1 MDSRV
6 RERSPRISRP
16 SPTTAA
22 PAASLLDIKPIDVPA
37 YLAAARRRKFLV
49 AMTALLTTA
58 ALLGLAMLMPRSYD
72 AGTRLLIDPRGLQVL
87 DKEVTP
93 RTGTA
98 DQVVSVV
105 ESEMRVVT
113 SDRVLQ
119 AVIDRQ
125 KLLDDPEFNG
135 SKRYA
140 WSFALDAIDTSK
152 EAVRKLL
159 GGASAP
165 ARPDLVTLRALQKAT
180 RIRREPQSFVVDLI
194 VRSEDAEKSA
204 RLADAI
210 AAHYLETRTSA
221 TSGATQRASDAMTG
235 RLDELRRRLE
245 DGEARAQTYK
255 RENDIVVASGRLV
268 GEQQLSELN
277 SQLVTARGDA
287 ARAIVRLEQI
297 QQIRR
302 TGIDPDGIPEALQS
316 EAVLRLKT
324 QYAAIRR
331 REASLQ
337 ATLLPSHPLVKQV
350 RQEMGD
356 ARRQVSEEIGRI
368 AEAARL
374 DVERSRNNERT
385 LERSLTELKT
395 LATTTNEKTAK
406 LRELELEVDAARTL
420 YNQFLQRG
428 GELAEQ
434 KRFDTSLAVVL
445 SPAVPPRSPI
455 GLPLS
460 LLAPVGLLAGLVL
473 GLALAVRRDR
483 RDPILRGAD
492 QLPALG
498 SHGTISVIPGLEAAL
513 APKRVVMGRLRKSGA
528 TKDGDNPAELI
539 PSFVLSEPDSEAS
552 RAVLRVVDDIAMAA
566 GRAEGTT
573 ILVTAAAAFEGKS
586 TIAVNLALAAARA
599 GDKVLLVDG
608 DLERRTLTEAIDA
621 TGHLGLSDVIAGKEG
636 LSAVVLHVPTLSV
649 DMLPAG
655 LSTVRLAGQANRIV
669 ERAMRDLVAPY
680 DVVVIDAGLLPHGRL
695 LTAWAAVATETVV
708 VTRADLSQKAAIA
721 DALAAA
727 AAFPGGNVRSIMI
740 S

>member
-6 RERSPRISRP
+6 RDRTPRISRAQP
-16 SPTTAA
+16 GAVETSS
-22 PAASLLDIKPIDVPA
+22 SLIEIKPIDVPA
-37 YLAAARRRKFLV
+37 YVAAARRRKFLV
-49 AMTALLTTA
+49 AATTILTTA
-58 ALLGLAMLMPRSYD
+58 ALLGLAMLMPRSYE
-72 AGTRLLIDPRGLQVL
+72 AGTRMLIDPRGLQVM

-125 KLLDDPEFNG
+125 GLLVDPEFNG

-140 WSFALDAIDTSK
+140 WSFATDLIDKARNSVKTM
-152 EAVRKLL
+152 L
-159 GGASAP
+159 GSTQEP
-165 ARPDLVTLRALQKAT
+165 PRIDLVTLRKLQTAT

-210 AAHYLETRTSA
+210 AAYYLETRTQT
-221 TSGATQRASDAMTG
+221 TSGATQRASTAMSG

-245 DGEARAQTYK
+245 DAEARAQAYK
-255 RENDIVVASGRLV
+255 RENDIVMASGRLV

-277 SQLVTARGDA
+277 TQLVTARGDA
-287 ARAIVRLEQI
+287 ARAVVRLDQI

-302 TGIDPDGIPEALQS
+302 TGVDPDGIPEALQS

-324 QYAAIRR
+324 QYSAIRR

-350 RQEMGD
+350 RQEMSD
-356 ARRQVSEEIGRI
+356 ARRQISEEIGRI

-374 DVERSRNNERT
+374 DVDRARNNERT
-385 LERSLTELKT
+385 LERSLTELKN

-406 LRELELEVDAARTL
+406 LRELELEVEAARTL

-434 KRFDTSLAVVL
+434 KGLDTSLAVVL
-445 SPAVPPRSPI
+445 SPAVPPRAPI

-460 LLAPVGLLAGLVL
+460 LLAPAGLLAGLCFGV
-473 GLALAVRRDR
+473 ALAVRRDR
-483 RDPILRGAD
+483 RDPVLRGAD

-498 SHGTISVIPGLEAAL
+498 SRGTISVIPGLEAAL
-513 APKRVVMGRLRKSGA
+513 AARGGILGRLRKNGS
-528 TKDGDNPAELI
+528 KKNGDSAAEMI

-552 RAVLRVVDDIAMAA
+552 RAVLRLIDDIAMAA

-573 ILVTAAAAFEGKS
+573 VLVTAAAAFEGKS

-599 GDKVLLVDG
+599 GDRVLLVDG

-621 TGHLGLSDVIAGKEG
+621 SAHLGLSDVIAGKET
-636 LSAVVLHVPTLSV
+636 LSSVVLHVPTLSV
-649 DMLPAG
+649 DMLSAG
-655 LSTVRLAGQANRIV
+655 QSTVRLAGQANRMV

-680 DVVVIDAGLLPHGRL
+680 DVVVIDGGLLPHGRL
-695 LTAWAAVATETVV
+695 LTAWAAVANETAVI
-708 VTRADLSQKAAIA
+708 TRSDLSQKQAVAE
-721 DALAAA
+721 ALSAA
-727 AAFPGGNVRSIMI
+727 AAFPGGNVRTVMI

>member
-1 MDSRV
+1 MDVRV
-6 RERSPRISRP
+6 RERATRMQRP
-16 SPTTAA
+16 SGGSDGF
-22 PAASLLDIKPIDVPA
+22 ASMVEIKPLDIPTYV
-37 YLAAARRRKFLV
+37 AAARRRKLV
-49 AMTALLTTA
+49 VLATALLTA
-58 ALLGLAMLMPRSYD
+58 ATVVGLAMMVPRSYE

-87 DKEVTP
+87 EKELTP
-93 RTGTA
+93 RSGTT
-98 DQVVSVV
+98 DQIVSVV

-119 AVIDRQ
+119 AVIARE

-135 SKRYA
+135 AKRYA
-140 WSFALDAIDTSK
+140 WSFASDAMDKAKASIR
-152 EAVRKLL
+152 AVL
-159 GGASAP
+159 GVASEPPRTELMA
-165 ARPDLVTLRALQKAT
+165 LRALQKAT

-194 VRSEDAEKSA
+194 VRTEDGEKSA

-245 DGEARAQTYK
+245 DAEARAQNYK
-255 RENDIVVASGRLV
+255 RSNDIVVASGRLV

-302 TGIDPDGIPEALQS
+302 SGIDPDGIPEALQS

-350 RQEMGD
+350 RQELGD

-374 DVERSRNNERT
+374 DVERTRNNEAT
-385 LERSLTELKT
+385 LERSLTELKSLST
-395 LATTTNEKTAK
+395 AINEKTAK
-406 LRELELEVDAARTL
+406 LRELELEVEAARTL

-434 KRFDTSLAVVL
+434 KRFDTALAVVL
-445 SPAVPPRSPI
+445 SPAVPPRGPS

-460 LLAPVGLLAGLVL
+460 LLAPAGLLAGLFL
-473 GLALAVRRDR
+473 GLGAAVWRDR
-483 RDPILRGAD
+483 RDPVLRGAD

-498 SHGTISVIPGLEAAL
+498 AVGAVSIVPSLDAAI
-513 APKRVVMGRLRKSGA
+513 APKRPLDARPRRSTKGA
-528 TKDGDNPAELI
+528 ND
-539 PSFVLSEPDSEAS
+539 
-552 RAVLRVVDDIAMAA
+552 
-566 GRAEGTT
+566 
-573 ILVTAAAAFEGKS
+573 
-586 TIAVNLALAAARA
+586 
-599 GDKVLLVDG
+599 
-608 DLERRTLTEAIDA
+608 
-621 TGHLGLSDVIAGKEG
+621 
-636 LSAVVLHVPTLSV
+636 
-649 DMLPAG
+649 
-655 LSTVRLAGQANRIV
+655 
-669 ERAMRDLVAPY
+669 
-680 DVVVIDAGLLPHGRL
+680 
-695 LTAWAAVATETVV
+695 
-708 VTRADLSQKAAIA
+708 
-721 DALAAA
+721 
-727 AAFPGGNVRSIMI
+727 
-740 S
+740 